1 MRFSSRSSTSVSHV
15 QSYSY
20 MGQVD
25 VSLLSARSLWL
36 LSRRGFWYS
45 VVLSTSAGRPSLLS
59 LASGTPKSFGL
70 IPFLTSSSLQLAR
83 ELFYRS
89 IPVHNVTRIALLYRT
104 LSNSPELA
112 DYIRRLSISI
122 PSADSL
128 VAFHANS
135 IESPHHVDSEGAQS
149 PAEALRSIFHSL
161 PQLSS
166 LRISGFN
173 ASFLFAHVPLS
184 TSLTTSIALPL
195 RNIHLQSIVSLEL
208 NAGARR
214 SELTAKDLRLMLLNL
229 RGLTKLLLVGYESS
243 EEEALELEERTSIAQ
258 RTRSTKLLPLR
269 ARTKLAT
276 LSFRQCSVSPHD
288 MQEILGFVAPAQLR
302 RLEIIDFH
310 QNSLPPT
317 LLSLS
322 PQVNH
327 LLTSVVSL
335 RIALFNYS
343 ADVDAGALVDGLL
356 VQLDKLE
363 KLDLG
368 GSTVSSNLLQILPS
382 TIRELGLFG
391 TAMKREMIVNFLD
404 GLRTQKESFASGRS
418 NAPERRVHATTHSD
432 PRWETE
438 SRLRVL
444 EVRGGGHVAD
454 WRKAWEIQRRCWEVG
469 VVWKG
474 DTKNW

>member
-1 MRFSSRSSTSVSHV
+1 M
-15 QSYSY
+15 
-20 MGQVD
+20 
-25 VSLLSARSLWL
+25 
-36 LSRRGFWYS
+36 
-45 VVLSTSAGRPSLLS
+45 
-59 LASGTPKSFGL
+59 
-70 IPFLTSSSLQLAR
+70 
-83 ELFYRS
+83 FYRS
-89 IPVHNVTRIALLYRT
+89 IPVHNVTRISLLYRS
-104 LSNSPELA
+104 LSSSPELA
-112 DYIRRLSISI
+112 NFIRRLSISI

-128 VAFHANS
+128 VAFHAKS
-135 IESPHHVDSEGAQS
+135 IASAGSVEPESSQS
-149 PAEALRSIFHSL
+149 PAEALRCIFHSL
-161 PQLSS
+161 PRLSS

-184 TSLTTSIALPL
+184 TSLTSSIALPL

-214 SELTAKDLRLMLLNL
+214 SELTAKDLRVMLLNL
-229 RGLTKLLLVGYESS
+229 RGLKKLFLVGYESS
-243 EEEALELEERTSIAQ
+243 EDEVLELEERTSIAQ

-269 ARTKLAT
+269 ARTKLAV
-276 LSFRQCSVSPHD
+276 LSFRQCSVSPTD
-288 MQEILGFVAPAQLR
+288 LQEILGFVSPAQLR

-310 QNSLPPT
+310 QNNLPPT

-322 PQVNH
+322 PSISH

-343 ADVDAGALVDGLL
+343 SADVDAGAMVDGLL
-356 VQLDKLE
+356 KQLDKLE

-368 GSTVSSNLLQILPS
+368 GSTVSPNLLQILPS

-391 TAMKREMIVNFLD
+391 TSMKRETIVSFLD
-404 GLRTQKESFASGRS
+404 GLRTQKESFASGGRS
-418 NAPERRVHATTHSD
+418 NALERRVHATTHSD

-444 EVRGGGHVAD
+444 EVRGGGHVSD

-474 DTKNW
+474 ETKNW